1 MTVITIAIMAGNVIV
16 TGIAAIA
23 MGTAIAVI
31 AAAIKPGYLMPQKFS
46 PAGSL
51 RTAGECYGGRH

>member
-16 TGIAAIA
+16 TGIAAIV

-31 AAAIKPGYLMPQKFS
+31 AAMTELQLF
-46 PAGSL
+46 
-51 RTAGECYGGRH
+51 